1 MVAFGSGIASAVPE
15 MLGKPYIDANGYEYG
30 NMLGQ
35 PMLVFE
41 GIYLVYKST
50 SQRNRARFND
60 NSYVHAMFS
69 TGNDEDNRAVF
80 LAEDANQLNLVGLAL
95 RGPKKQLIRQLKDFL
110 CINKIFI
117 GRMIKPTFEQKW
129 VLFKNNN

>member
-1 MVAFGSGIASAVPE
+1 MRGFIWSTKAHRKGIEQDLTIIP
-15 MLGKPYIDANGYEYG
+15 
-30 NMLGQ
+30 
-35 PMLVFE
+35 
-41 GIYLVYKST
+41 
-50 SQRNRARFND
+50 
-60 NSYVHAMFS
+60 YVHAMFS

-117 GRMIKPTFEQKW
+117 EE
-129 VLFKNNN
+129 

>member
-1 MVAFGSGIASAVPE
+1 
-15 MLGKPYIDANGYEYG
+15 
-30 NMLGQ
+30 
-35 PMLVFE
+35 
-41 GIYLVYKST
+41 
-50 SQRNRARFND
+50 
-60 NSYVHAMFS
+60 MFS

-117 GRMIKPTFEQKW
+117 EE
-129 VLFKNNN
+129 